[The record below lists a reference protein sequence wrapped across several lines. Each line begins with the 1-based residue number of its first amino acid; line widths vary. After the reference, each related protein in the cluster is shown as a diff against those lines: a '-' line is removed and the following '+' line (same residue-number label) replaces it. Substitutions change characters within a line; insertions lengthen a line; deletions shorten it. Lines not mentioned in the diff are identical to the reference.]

1 MYNNTVKPLVCISCP
16 FTQRKMPA
24 RARTR
29 DDFARS
35 HVPTCQDS
43 EYIKTAEDA
52 WQEAIDLVN
61 TTDGWKEE
69 KGDKNTVRKSAVC
82 PSVCGTNLNIDRG
95 LWWRVGRTPRGGRS
109 TDARPR

>member
-1 MYNNTVKPLVCISCP
+1 MFLPGVTCTLV
-16 FTQRKMPA
+16 
-24 RARTR
+24 
-29 DDFARS
+29 
-35 HVPTCQDS
+35 TCQDS

-69 KGDKNTVRKSAVC
+69 KGDKNTVRKSPVSL
-82 PSVCGTNLNIDRG
+82 PLYFTNLNIDRG

>member
-1 MYNNTVKPLVCISCP
+1 MPGVTCILV
-16 FTQRKMPA
+16 
-24 RARTR
+24 
-29 DDFARS
+29 
-35 HVPTCQDS
+35 TCQDS

-82 PSVCGTNLNIDRG
+82 PSVVLI
-95 LWWRVGRTPRGGRS
+95 
-109 TDARPR
+109 

>member
-1 MYNNTVKPLVCISCP
+1 MASLVKYICCVARPQQVYNITVKPLVCLSCLH
-16 FTQRKMPA
+16 TQRKMTA
-24 RARTR
+24 RGGTR
-29 DDFARS
+29 EDFARS
-35 HVPTCQDS
+35 HMHTCQDS

-82 PSVCGTNLNIDRG
+82 PW
-95 LWWRVGRTPRGGRS
+95 LWY
-109 TDARPR
+109 